1 MGAGQPNRLIATH
14 LAIEKAT
21 QNLKNEYTGS
31 ADGWDAYRKDQL
43 AKSWL
48 ISDAFFPFPD
58 NVELAAEKGIRQ
70 IVQPGGSIKD
80 KQVIAAC
87 DALDVS
93 MVFTGLRHFK
103 H

>member
-1 MGAGQPNRLIATH
+1 MT
-14 LAIEKAT
+14 
-21 QNLKNEYTGS
+21 S
-31 ADGWDAYRKDQL
+31 L
-43 AKSWL
+43 AKKDFL
-48 ISDAFFPFPD
+48 DDPLD